1 MTAIRFGLF
10 AVFVFS
16 VLAFGAVE
24 IWSAAVVEIAAAVLF
39 IAWASLALR
48 KREMQITWN
57 PLLWPLLALI
67 ALGVLQLLF
76 RSTVYPYLTRVELL
90 RYCAYAI
97 VFFLATQAF
106 RTREELMQAAWFLIL
121 FGFAVSLFG
130 IAQHFTSSGR
140 IYWVRPLS
148 LGGDLFG
155 PYVNRND
162 FAGFVELTAPIG
174 FAMLVFRGV
183 RRELVPL
190 AALLTIVP
198 VSALI
203 LSGSRGGIVA
213 FVFQIGVLTLL
224 VRTRRAGEGP
234 KMTAVG
240 IVAVAAL
247 ALIAWIGAGR
257 AIRRFENL
265 PSTDISVHRR
275 LSMTRGAAA
284 IFRNHPLMG
293 SGVGTLLV
301 AYPRHETVYDG
312 KVVEHVHDDY
322 MELLAEGG
330 LPGGLCGLAFLI
342 LLYRRAHKGFVSQQG
357 HFSRALHAGAIVAI
371 AGLLLHSFVDFNLH
385 IPANTLLFL
394 LNAQLATCPPLPS
407 QSFPK
412 KAGRP
417 PWHDDTPVA
426 A

>member
-10 AVFVFS
+10 AVLVFS
-16 VLAFGAVE
+16 VMLFGAVE
-24 IWSAAVVEIAAAVLF
+24 IWSTAVVEIAAAVLL
-39 IAWASLALR
+39 IAWASIILR
-48 KREMQITWN
+48 KPELKIAWN
-57 PLLWPLLALI
+57 PLIWPLLALI

-76 RSTVYPYLTRVELL
+76 RSTVYPYFTRLELL

-97 VFFLATQAF
+97 IFFLAAQAF
-106 RTREELMQAAWFLIL
+106 RTREELTQVAWFLIL

-130 IAQHFTSSGR
+130 IAQHFTSNGK
-140 IYWVRPLS
+140 IYWFRQLP

-183 RRELVPL
+183 RRELFPL

-198 VSALI
+198 VSALV

-213 FVFQIGVLTLL
+213 FVFQMGVLTLL
-224 VRTRRAGEGP
+224 VRSRRAGEAP
-234 KMTAVG
+234 KMIGVG

-265 PSTDISVHRR
+265 PSTDISMQRR
-275 LSMTRGAAA
+275 LSMTRGALG
-284 IFRNHPLMG
+284 IFRDHPLMG
-293 SGVGTLLV
+293 SGFGTLVV
-301 AYPRHETVYDG
+301 AYPRHETLYDG
-312 KVVEHVHDDY
+312 RVVEHVHNDY

-330 LPGGLCGLAFLI
+330 LGGGLCGLAFLI
-342 LLYRRAHKGFVSQQG
+342 LLYWQAHNGFVSQQG
-357 HFSRALHAGAIVAI
+357 HFSRALHAGAIVAL

-385 IPANTLLFL
+385 IPANALLFL

-407 QSFPK
+407 QSLPRK
-412 KAGRP
+412 IQRP

>member
-24 IWSAAVVEIAAAVLF
+24 VWSAAVVEIAAAVLF
-39 IAWASLALR
+39 ICWGAMVLR
-48 KREMQITWN
+48 KPELKIAWN

-76 RSTVYPYLTRVELL
+76 RSTVYPYFTRVELL

-97 VFFLATQAF
+97 IFFLSAQAF
-106 RTREELMQAAWFLIL
+106 RTREELTQAAWFLIL
-121 FGFAVSLFG
+121 FGFAISLFG
-130 IAQHFTSSGR
+130 IAQHFTSSDK
-140 IYWVRPLS
+140 IYWFRALP

-183 RRELVPL
+183 RREVYSL
-190 AALLTIVP
+190 AAVLTIVP
-198 VSALI
+198 VSALV

-213 FVFQIGVLTLL
+213 FVFQIGVLALL
-224 VRTRRAGEGP
+224 VRSRRRSEGP

-240 IVAVAAL
+240 IVALAAL

-265 PSTDISVHRR
+265 PSTDVSMHRR
-275 LSMTRGAAA
+275 LSMTRGALG
-284 IFRNHPLMG
+284 IFRDHPLMG
-293 SGVGTLLV
+293 SGLGTLVV
-301 AYPRHETVYDG
+301 AYPRHETMYDG
-312 KVVEHVHDDY
+312 KVVEHVHNDY
-322 MELLAEGG
+322 AELLADGG
-330 LPGGLCGLAFLI
+330 LAGGLCGLAFLI
-342 LLYRRAHKGFVSQQG
+342 LLYWRGHQAFVSQQG
-357 HFSRALHAGAIVAI
+357 HFSRALHAGALVAI

-385 IPANTLLFL
+385 IPANALLFL

-407 QSFPK
+407 QSPPK
-412 KAGRP
+412 RVQRP